1 MTPEIQTLIDAGL
14 KPRHVARLLHVS
26 RSTVSH
32 WLNGHNPPNR
42 WITEDVRTLAE
53 TVAKLVKDGK
63 LPVRAGQLTPTEV
76 DAKTYFLVATA
87 MPRVVRRR
95 AFRRPPLA
103 AEPVQEEGNST

>member
-26 RSTVSH
+26 RGTVSH
-32 WLNGHNPPNR
+32 WLNGRNPPNR
-42 WITEDVRTLAE
+42 WITEAVRTLAE

-63 LPVRAGQLTPTEV
+63 LPVRAGQLTPSEV
-76 DAKTYFLVATA
+76 DAKTYFLVAAA
-87 MPRVVRRR
+87 MPPVVRR
-95 AFRRPPLA
+95 PPPA